1 MASSHIVGINFNMDS
16 PQARATWA
24 EAFGTSVPFDAV
36 YSGKRPLT
44 QTEIQ
49 HLFDISM
56 LPVEQHVT
64 ATGAQLNDDQRL
76 AVLAHMTTPDRGNH
90 FPYDEPTMNRNNGI
104 TNALGAGDTHGI
116 LYHILYNNFVAP
128 KLHQAATAIKSD
140 YQKVSKAVGGVVEN
154 LPFGIG
160 KSDAAPKSATSV
172 PYDRAV
178 PVADRGT
185 PTDAVPYDR
194 TTSVPYAGAVPAA
207 TTKGV
212 TPALQA
218 VVSRAMEISPVPFGM
233 YPSGGVR
240 TATEQKSLKDAGW
253 SQTTKSAHL
262 AGNAVDLIPI
272 VDGKPAPN
280 DDAGYAIVR
289 AAMTQA
295 SKDLGVPLTYG
306 ADFKSPDKPHYEV
319 TPQVAATFIKA
330 DPNTAYNAPPQIAF
344 NAAQKVELS
353 AAGYPIADTPSPD
366 SSPTGS
372 AAAYARAT
380 QFVGAAA
387 AASALPSY
395 ESYSLG
401 HVMMGSNPLRESI
414 IGAANELGVNPV
426 DLATAMSY
434 ETAGTLDPNQ
444 KGPTTKWGQMRGL
457 IQWGEPQRVKYHV
470 GDKTGITVSI
480 PDQMR
485 GIVKYLQD
493 TGVKPGMGLKNI
505 YAAINA
511 GDALHIYAYDRGT
524 TVLDK
529 VAKMGPNRQQAEKL
543 LGDAIPYEAKI
554 ASVVTG
560 AGISANGMFERPP
573 ENYVGG
579 GAAVYGGFT
588 PVRASTHPLSAVVVT
603 GAGNGGPFSTFTY
616 GPGASTILSG
626 GMGAGYQPQHSGS
639 GNYSNVGEGGQPSHG
654 GGGTGTGGGSGF
666 SQDHGGSGNNSPGS
680 YSNSTS
686 GNSSGVGEGGVGS
699 SYGSSGGGSAPSR
712 GYSGSGNYSNVGEG
726 GVSHSSPT
734 SPENHTPVGSNGMF
748 GSGV

>member
-1 MASSHIVGINFNMDS
+1 
-16 PQARATWA
+16 
-24 EAFGTSVPFDAV
+24 
-36 YSGKRPLT
+36 
-44 QTEIQ
+44 
-49 HLFDISM
+49 M
-56 LPVEQHVT
+56 LPVEKHVSD
-64 ATGAQLNDDQRL
+64 TGAQLNDDQRL
-76 AVLAHMTTPDRGNH
+76 AVLAHMTTPDRGNS
-90 FPYDEPTMNRNNGI
+90 FPYDEPTMNRNNGV
-104 TNALGAGDTHGI
+104 TNALASGDTHGI
-116 LYHILYNNFVAP
+116 IYHLLYNNFVAP

-140 YQKVSKAVGGVVEN
+140 YQKVSKVVGGVVEN

-178 PVADRGT
+178 PAAYRGT
-185 PTDAVPYDR
+185 PTAAVPYDNA
-194 TTSVPYAGAVPAA
+194 TSVPYSRATPSVGSLAIEDVSGSAHFGGLHPLTQVDGLVIHHTGPGMNSVDDVMRTFTERGYPAQFVIDRDGQVFQTLPTGMSGRQIEGTGKLNADGSLKYPSVANMGLSNANTIGVEIMASNDKDVAPAQIAASKQLFQYLSADPSAADWKATGLTSDQVYGHGALNPGHKQATEGMTAANAIKASFPATDTTAAA
-207 TTKGV
+207 T
-212 TPALQA
+212 A
-218 VVSRAMEISPVPFGM
+218 
-233 YPSGGVR
+233 
-240 TATEQKSLKDAGW
+240 AG
-253 SQTTKSAHL
+253 T
-262 AGNAVDLIPI
+262 
-272 VDGKPAPN
+272 
-280 DDAGYAIVR
+280 
-289 AAMTQA
+289 
-295 SKDLGVPLTYG
+295 
-306 ADFKSPDKPHYEV
+306 
-319 TPQVAATFIKA
+319 
-330 DPNTAYNAPPQIAF
+330 
-344 NAAQKVELS
+344 S
-353 AAGYPIADTPSPD
+353 AAS
-366 SSPTGS
+366 
-372 AAAYARAT
+372 YARAT

-395 ESYSLG
+395 DSYSLG

-414 IGAANELGVNPV
+414 IGAAKELGVNPV
-426 DLATAMSY
+426 DLGTAISY

-444 KGPTTKWGQMRGL
+444 KGPTTKWGEMRGL
-457 IQWGEPQRVKYHV
+457 IQMGEPQRVQYKV

-511 GDALHIYAYDRGT
+511 GDALHVYAYDRGT
-524 TVLDK
+524 TVLEK
-529 VAKMGPNRQQAEKL
+529 VAKMGPNRAQAEKL

-712 GYSGSGNYSNVGEG
+712 SYSGSGNYSNVGEG